1 VGPESWLKEETV
13 RRLQKE
19 CLAPGFEEM
28 DFVRFGEPPEDG
40 TELLAVLRT
49 PPFGSPFR
57 LVVVEGFLTLNEAS
71 APWLAPYAQN
81 PNPKTRL
88 VVCAQKAALPA
99 SVRGRFSLASCEPLR
114 GEALKAWVMN
124 QAKVLGKPI
133 APEGAE
139 LLTARLG
146 GELQTLRS
154 ALEALALFAGEA
166 QRIGRSEVERFIL
179 PSVRETAFDILDQAA
194 AGEPGVALTA
204 LRMSLQEGKITVEQM
219 MGALGWY
226 YRNRAGRLSGAELQK
241 ALADVLEADRQLKL
255 SHPAP
260 ELLFDQLLIRLAS

>member
-1 VGPESWLKEETV
+1 MGPESWLKEQAV

-28 DFVRFGEPPEDG
+28 DFVRFGEPPEDA

-57 LVVVEGFLTLNEAS
+57 LVAAEGFLTLNETS

-88 VVCAQKAALPA
+88 VVCAQKAALSA
-99 SVRGRFSLASCEPLR
+99 SVREGVSWVSCEPLR
-114 GEALKAWVMN
+114 GEALRAWVMD
-124 QAKVLGKPI
+124 QAKALGKPI
-133 APEGAE
+133 TPEGAA

-146 GELQTLRS
+146 GELQTLRG
-154 ALEALALFAGEA
+154 ALEALALFAGGA
-166 QRIGRSEVERFIL
+166 QRIGEADVEKLIL
-179 PSVRETAFDILDQAA
+179 PSVRETAFDILDRAA
-194 AGEPGVALTA
+194 SGKPGAALEV
-204 LRMSLQEGKITVEQM
+204 LRMSLQEGKITMEQM

-226 YRNRAGRLSGAELQK
+226 YRNRAERLSGAELRK
-241 ALADVLEADRQLKL
+241 ALAEILEADRQLKL

-260 ELLFDQLLIRLAS
+260 ELLLDQLLIRLAS